1 VQVSALLNAPTASA
15 APGKPAQRVQP
26 VNAIVRYPSAHSNDT
41 QQRAHENTLEGEFL
55 RGAGRG
61 QYQNAA
67 AHQVLPGL
75 LVNAARAVSAYVNV
89 SASTGPD
96 NSRDRRRLDLHV

>member
-1 VQVSALLNAPTASA
+1 
-15 APGKPAQRVQP
+15 
-26 VNAIVRYPSAHSNDT
+26 
-41 QQRAHENTLEGEFL
+41 
-55 RGAGRG
+55 
-61 QYQNAA
+61 
-67 AHQVLPGL
+67 LPGL